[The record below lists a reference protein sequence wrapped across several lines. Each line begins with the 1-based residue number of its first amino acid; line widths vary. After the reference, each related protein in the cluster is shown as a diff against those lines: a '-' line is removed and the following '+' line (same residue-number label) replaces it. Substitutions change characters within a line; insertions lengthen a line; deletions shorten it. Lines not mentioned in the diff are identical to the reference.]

1 MYKNNSCPKKFKF
14 KKKKIMVKKYIYIK
28 IKDLLLIKYLK
39 IY

>member
-14 KKKKIMVKKYIYIK
+14 KKKIMAKKYIYIK